1 MTAALDAFVIQR
13 SSLTER
19 AESMLLLLM
28 SAVMLAV
35 FSYALSRTMVA
46 RMQAGYSTRVAELDR
61 ERSKTAAII
70 ESIEDGLIVL
80 DRTGA
85 IVHIN
90 EVARAILGLEPDGVL
105 GSSLEQ
111 LAGHNPHVMRLTAA
125 FERDRGGDGAPT
137 EFKVFIRGRDHT
149 YLARRLPW
157 TGPHSAHND
166 GDALAQSGAAG
177 TEPLGT
183 IVLLQD
189 VTFVR
194 DQERARTNLIGTL
207 SHELKTPLTS
217 LTIASELLAE
227 SMSAESN
234 PHRREIL
241 ASLREDVSRLQ
252 AIANDLLDASRSSAA
267 RISVERR
274 PIMLAAVLEEVC
286 RPLAMQAADKGI
298 RFELTVADR
307 PIPIWG
313 DPIKLPWV
321 VTNLVGNALRYTPER
336 GRIAVELSRR
346 DGTARIV
353 VSDTGPGIARELLGR
368 IFEPYAQFP
377 DNPARAGSAGLGL
390 YIAKEI
396 VEAHEGRIFV
406 ESEPGH
412 GSRFIVDIPLR
423 KEALG

>member
-1 MTAALDAFVIQR
+1 
-13 SSLTER
+13 
-19 AESMLLLLM
+19 
-28 SAVMLAV
+28 
-35 FSYALSRTMVA
+35 
-46 RMQAGYSTRVAELDR
+46 
-61 ERSKTAAII
+61 
-70 ESIEDGLIVL
+70 
-80 DRTGA
+80 
-85 IVHIN
+85 
-90 EVARAILGLEPDGVL
+90 
-105 GSSLEQ
+105 
-111 LAGHNPHVMRLTAA
+111 
-125 FERDRGGDGAPT
+125 
-137 EFKVFIRGRDHT
+137 
-149 YLARRLPW
+149 
-157 TGPHSAHND
+157 
-166 GDALAQSGAAG
+166 
-177 TEPLGT
+177 
-183 IVLLQD
+183 
-189 VTFVR
+189 
-194 DQERARTNLIGTL
+194 
-207 SHELKTPLTS
+207 
-217 LTIASELLAE
+217 
-227 SMSAESN
+227 
-234 PHRREIL
+234 
-241 ASLREDVSRLQ
+241 
-252 AIANDLLDASRSSAA
+252 
-267 RISVERR
+267 
-274 PIMLAAVLEEVC
+274 MLAAVLEEVC